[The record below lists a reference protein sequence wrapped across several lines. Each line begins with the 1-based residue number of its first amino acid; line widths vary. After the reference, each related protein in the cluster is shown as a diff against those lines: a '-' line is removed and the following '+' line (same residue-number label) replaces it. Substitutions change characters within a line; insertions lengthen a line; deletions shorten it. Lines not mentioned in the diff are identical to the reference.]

1 MANIPDAAKKVPLMF
16 QAQTAGRCQLQ
27 YLKKDVTQQDAEKW
41 ASEWVE
47 KAYPKSPDFGT
58 EVETR
63 TYTIN
68 WRFVTNAGQ
77 DDGIVRPVIGAYG
90 WPFYPGSSMKGIFR
104 NACTP
109 EQAERY
115 CGKPLNGGDF
125 APGILRFH
133 GGYPVDEN
141 WQQKLID
148 IVHPQQDWQV
158 KTDQK
163 PAGAFVQISLF
174 KPKLKFGISSNIPL
188 TETEWETIWQIWEKA
203 FATGIGCRVSAGY
216 GQPKK
221 LTGEVLHRVQLQ
233 GQGAAAKLL
242 DKTGEF
248 RPNMFK
254 AAVRGHALRIFG
266 GLTNS
271 KTADSVVQT
280 LFGGVQDEGTVG
292 LLGITFRETALE
304 LNDFGVGSYAVPTY
318 KVEGQLSWLLT
329 QNIPETERETL
340 QKLIKSLT
348 QFAMLL
354 GGFGKSWRRADHRL
368 FYPEY
373 YDTETPKP
381 LIGCHWQWNGERS
394 LIKDVKVRKLEKV
407 GEFIEEVR
415 QVAQDWLELQG
426 ITPNPQ
432 QKANWR
438 ETWHP
443 ETVEIWGRQTKEGA
457 EDCEAVRWL
466 HGPYREALP
475 KARITEGSIYRT
487 SVTGELGNIGRLWH
501 RMYPVIGLK
510 KNPDEPS
517 KPILRNTN
525 QFFELL
531 TFFPDD
537 SEHSDEF
544 LDFLASEQK
553 LFQKLWPL
561 A

>member
-27 YLKKDVTQQDAEKW
+27 YLKKDVNQQDAERW

-221 LTGEVLHRVQLQ
+221 LTGEVLYRVQLQ

-254 AAVRGHALRIFG
+254 AALRGHALRIFA

-466 HGPYREALP
+466 HGPYREAFP
-475 KARITEGSIYRT
+475 QARITEGSIYRT
-487 SVTGELGNIGRLWH
+487 SVTGEIGNIGRLWH

-510 KNPDEPS
+510 KNSDDPS
-517 KPILRNTN
+517 KAIPRNTN
-525 QFFELL
+525 QFFELI
-531 TFFPDD
+531 TFFPDNSD
-537 SEHSDEF
+537 HSDEF
-544 LDFLASEQK
+544 LEFLASEQK
-553 LFQKLWPL
+553 IFQKLWPL